1 MSNVQFLAKRRRGGL
16 PEGTKQLPLPCTRH
30 AWHLELDVWPDLRDK
45 GRRALHPVM
54 NNRVSTN
61 PFKEAIRAGRPQIGL
76 WSSLCS
82 NLAAEVIAGAGF
94 DWVLLDTEHAPNEL
108 PMVFSQL
115 QALVGGTAAP
125 VVRPAWNDLVL
136 LKRLLDVGTQNL
148 LIPYVQT
155 AEEARAAVAAT
166 RYPPGG
172 VRGVAVLHRANRYG
186 RVKDYL
192 QRIGEEICLLVQIET
207 RVALQ
212 SLEAIAAVDGV
223 DGLFIGPSDLAAALG
238 HLGDLGHPEVRAAIE
253 DALKRIRQTGKA
265 PGILAPIEAE
275 ARHWLSMGC
284 VVLAVGSDLGL
295 LARQSEELAAK
306 FKK

>member
-1 MSNVQFLAKRRRGGL
+1 
-16 PEGTKQLPLPCTRH
+16 
-30 AWHLELDVWPDLRDK
+30 
-45 GRRALHPVM
+45 M
-54 NNRVSTN
+54 NSIMNSRVSTN
-61 PFKEAIRAGRPQIGL
+61 RFKEAIRAGRPQIGL

-136 LKRLLDVGTQNL
+136 VKRLLDVGVQNL

-166 RYPPGG
+166 RYPPRG

-192 QRIGEEICLLVQIET
+192 PRIGEEICVLVQIET
-207 RVALQ
+207 RAALQ
-212 SLEAIAAVDGV
+212 NLETIAAVEGV

-238 HLGDLGHPEVRAAIE
+238 HLGDNGHPEVRAAIE
-253 DALKRIRQTGKA
+253 DALKRIRQAGKA